1 VAYCTISRKKE
12 GEIMTKYRYSIGL
25 DDKYL
30 FGTELEFTNV
40 YLDDISKLFR
50 ESPLPVRYALHHKS
64 TGFTKYDEWYLDMDS
79 TVTKRKEGRFFGGEL
94 SSRILTDKKE
104 IWIEL
109 KDICYLLRKAGATI
123 NDTCSN
129 HIRVNL
135 SCIKNEPY
143 FFEVLSKIIALYE
156 IEIKSFYMGDDYLTR
171 STSFDYARLLSG
183 YLIEYINNVN
193 FYDPDCLYQF
203 RHYRGVGYFTRRD
216 AINLQDYDQKKL
228 MEVRYAN
235 GSLNEKII
243 QNNINFTLKLVDAIQ
258 RELFDTIELSR
269 EVNRLKESDW
279 YFRDLF
285 EETSYNNF
293 ERLVKNISTSSED
306 VDDFM
311 SQYENVLSKRPRL

>member
-1 VAYCTISRKKE
+1 
-12 GEIMTKYRYSIGL
+12 MTKYRYNIGL
-25 DDKYL
+25 GDIYL
-30 FGTELEFTNV
+30 FGTELEFSNA
-40 YLDDISKLFR
+40 YLDHISKLFR
-50 ESPLPVRYALHHKS
+50 QSSLPVRYALHHKS

-79 TVTKRKEGRFFGGEL
+79 TVTVRKEGRFLGGEL
-94 SSRILTDKKE
+94 SSKILTDTKTTWKE
-104 IWIEL
+104 L
-109 KDICYLLRKAGATI
+109 RDICSLLREAGANV

-143 FFEVLSKIIALYE
+143 FFEILSKIITLYE
-156 IEIKSFYMGDDYLTR
+156 IEIKLFYMGDDYLNR

-183 YLIEYINNVN
+183 YLIEYINNVDFHN
-193 FYDPDCLYQF
+193 PDCLYQF
-203 RHYRGVGYFTRRD
+203 RHHRGISYFTRRD

-235 GSLNEKII
+235 GSLNEKTI
-243 QNNINFTLKLVDAIQ
+243 QNNINFTLKLVDAIR
-258 RELFDTIELSR
+258 RELFDSIELSR
-269 EVNRLKESDW
+269 EVNQLKESDW

-306 VDDFM
+306 VNDFM
-311 SQYENVLSKRPRL
+311 GQYENVLSKKPRLN